1 MTARPGAVDARA
13 AARLTGL
20 PVRAIH
26 PLIGGRENTTQLI
39 EIEGTGRVLLQ
50 QLRTRVGAPHRIRL
64 AGAVPRGAAR
74 VGIPVPG
81 LVAADPGS
89 QPAWFIRRFIEGR
102 SATATLR
109 RPEQAGRM
117 AAGAGRW
124 CARWRT
130 IHADDLRLYRLWT
143 DVDRLQSMSRRW
155 TDRAASHVDAQTI
168 AVLERDIAGV
178 PTLLTGRP
186 WVLAHGDFTPAN
198 LLVDDHGVPIA
209 VIDVE
214 FARAADPLFDAAW
227 FRAALILW
235 APQHGWRETWD
246 RFWASYRRE
255 LHVLG
260 VGDPAG
266 ERGTGARL
274 DLLGRLRLLE
284 IVEHTRDRPD
294 SRLWHERLVRLAA
307 APPAAV

>member
-81 LVAADPGS
+81 LVAADPDS

-109 RPEQAGRM
+109 HAEQAGRM
-117 AAGAGRW
+117 ADGAGRW

-130 IHADDLRLYRLWT
+130 VPAGDLRLFRLWT
-143 DVDRLQSMSRRW
+143 DSGRLQSMSRRW
-155 TDRAASHVDAQTI
+155 ADHAGAAVDDHTAS
-168 AVLERDIAGV
+168 VLDADIEAL
-178 PTLLTGRP
+178 PRLLFDRP

-198 LLVDDHGVPIA
+198 LLVDNHGVPIA

-235 APQHGWRETWD
+235 APPDRWLEIWQ

-260 VGDPAG
+260 HGDPAA
-266 ERGTGARL
+266 ERDGGARL
-274 DLLGRLRLLE
+274 DVLGRLRLLE
-284 IVEHTRDRPD
+284 IVHHTRDRPD
-294 SRLWHERLVRLAA
+294 RHLWHQRLVRLAA